1 MIQFS
6 LTNVNFSELKI
17 KSPEF
22 SVILEN
28 FFLLAFFFLLNNP
41 IVGSVAIDGQRNPI
55 LINWQV

>member
-28 FFLLAFFFLLNNP
+28 FFLLAFFLT
-41 IVGSVAIDGQRNPI
+41 
-55 LINWQV
+55 